1 MLERI
6 ALHQTRLHTP
16 GLGLDA
22 KGVALGAKGMVLLPS
37 IDRLVALLAMYTRE
51 RSLEDIVPSLGIV
64 VVRSPVGTREVALE
78 FAAESSDR
86 MDRIADTARLVGGF
100 TFTGTSRHFVQYRD
114 AAAPF
119 GYDAPELASTDAP
132 LALYHDR
139 FAQTYELERR
149 IELKAL
155 LLRLMPRSEPAT
167 RLEAGIRYIV
177 AEPGVGPSL
186 AHYFIRSRVEGDAC
200 IAEWPP
206 PSAFVESPLRRWLIR
221 IPELPERMRRLV
233 HETPGI
239 TCFVPAGPGVA
250 VEAGFR
256 HPIALRACPL
266 FDPAGLV
273 LLRGRGEEPWAID
286 RLPPMGALSSLSR
299 VELRTA
305 GHEASHAA
313 GTSEPPALHVKLR
326 VVPSGAPLRNVTAS
340 WISRAQLP
348 LLRRLAY
355 ALPHATIAQVRIA
368 VTGHGAFL
376 KAPAGIDAI
385 PLGTF
390 FAEIHP
396 RLYVLAGHEVTP
408 AVAPEVLAEAFKL
421 PGSQALFVGRDARA
435 IAVEESAFV
444 PLEAALLDAP
454 PWEPAVAETIA
465 QALEE
470 PPLDL
475 KASAIGWIP
484 LRGVEPPATE
494 G

>member
-1 MLERI
+1 
-6 ALHQTRLHTP
+6 HTP

-86 MDRIADTARLVGGF
+86 MDRIADTARLVGGV

-114 AAAPF
+114 APAPLR
-119 GYDAPELASTDAP
+119 YHAPELASTDAP

-239 TCFVPAGPGVA
+239 TCFVPAGP
-250 VEAGFR
+250 
-256 HPIALRACPL
+256 
-266 FDPAGLV
+266 V

-340 WISRAQLP
+340 WIWRAQLP

-376 KAPAGIDAI
+376 K
-385 PLGTF
+385 
-390 FAEIHP
+390 
-396 RLYVLAGHEVTP
+396 
-408 AVAPEVLAEAFKL
+408 
-421 PGSQALFVGRDARA
+421 
-435 IAVEESAFV
+435 
-444 PLEAALLDAP
+444 
-454 PWEPAVAETIA
+454 
-465 QALEE
+465 
-470 PPLDL
+470 
-475 KASAIGWIP
+475 
-484 LRGVEPPATE
+484 
-494 G
+494 